1 MNIIF
6 LDDEAAIARSFELMP
21 VLRPRLAR
29 EDYLA
34 TVARLAATTG
44 YRLVGLEDDGLRA
57 LAGIRCVSR

>member
-1 MNIIF
+1 
-6 LDDEAAIARSFELMP
+6 MP